1 MSHSLS
7 LHTHSTKP
15 AKVSNVSPLHPSGST
30 TMKIAPLSVLI
41 HCSESSRLK
50 KMKSSKVVISIDVEL
65 IWGVEAMKSAS
76 LIIAFAFWNML
87 NL

>member
-15 AKVSNVSPLHPSGST
+15 AKASNVSPLHPSGST

-50 KMKSSKVVISIDVEL
+50 KDEEFDFEIF
-65 IWGVEAMKSAS
+65 EAIALKSAS
-76 LIIAFAFWNML
+76 LIIAFAFWNIL